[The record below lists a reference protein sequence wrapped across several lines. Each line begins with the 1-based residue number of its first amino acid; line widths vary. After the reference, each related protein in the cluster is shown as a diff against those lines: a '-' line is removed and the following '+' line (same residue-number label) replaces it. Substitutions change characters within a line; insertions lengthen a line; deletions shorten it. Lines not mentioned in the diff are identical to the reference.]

1 MLLVI
6 TATST
11 LLARTT
17 PSGCSSSR
25 STPTSLCI
33 TRTDRA
39 GDPPRPVSG
48 ENARAFWGALQCGE
62 FITTLPSPAGK

>member
-11 LLARTT
+11 LLAR
-17 PSGCSSSR
+17 

-33 TRTDRA
+33 TRTERD